1 MVSRQNHVSSAS
13 LIVRPGQCWKRAPG
27 SNSSKYLPKAIT
39 YLRALANTDNR
50 SSVSQKISHHA
61 LFIIWSQHR
70 VISEA
75 DQPWRGSAELSAP
88 LLHPPFGHRQDPQNR
103 RRES

>member
-39 YLRALANTDNR
+39 YLRALANTIIVRAYHGNFPLCTFYHLEQHGYFR
-50 SSVSQKISHHA
+50 S
-61 LFIIWSQHR
+61 
-70 VISEA
+70 
-75 DQPWRGSAELSAP
+75 
-88 LLHPPFGHRQDPQNR
+88 
-103 RRES
+103 